1 MSPSARSS
9 RISALENMLSSS
21 SSAMVS
27 MASQLSEAEE
37 RERVFNGK
45 GRWYHVRSLPEAK
58 NIMNYLFQL
67 ASSARYAV
75 IRTPSMHFMMDLMY
89 VHSWFVDSYFLYFAS
104 RCQVLDKEVICNEK
118 EHTINELKEK
128 VVVLNSG
135 IRQLETQVK
144 DLSSQNMLVKFFPVL
159 YCANLMTPKY

>member
-37 RERVFNGK
+37 RERVNGK

-75 IRTPSMHFMMDLMY
+75 ICIPSKDFMMYAMY
-89 VHSWFVDSYFLYFAS
+89 VHS
-104 RCQVLDKEVICNEK
+104 
-118 EHTINELKEK
+118 
-128 VVVLNSG
+128 
-135 IRQLETQVK
+135 
-144 DLSSQNMLVKFFPVL
+144 
-159 YCANLMTPKY
+159 